1 VTETKKKKSED
12 AKAQKAD
19 LPLAQLI
26 LDCSK
31 DKYRLVNAALRWAHE
46 VKQREDTQGTTQDI
60 INKALKEILAG
71 QADLEDIEKLPP
83 IPKSERPAPEPPK
96 PLIIE
101 KTEGE
106 EKETAKSKNGAEE
119 E

>member
-1 VTETKKKKSED
+1 VSESKKKKSEET
-12 AKAQKAD
+12 KAALKAD

-46 VKQREDTQGTTQDI
+46 VKQREEKGTTQEI
-60 INKALKEILAG
+60 IDKALKEILAG
-71 QADLEDIEKLPP
+71 QADLEMIEKLPP

-106 EKETAKSKNGAEE
+106 EKETKSKNGSDE
-119 E
+119 